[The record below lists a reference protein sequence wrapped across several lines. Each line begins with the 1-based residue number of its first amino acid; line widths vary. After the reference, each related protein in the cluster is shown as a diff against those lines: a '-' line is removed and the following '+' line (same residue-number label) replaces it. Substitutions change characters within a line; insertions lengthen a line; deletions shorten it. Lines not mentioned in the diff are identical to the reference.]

1 MVQDEHSPTVC
12 AGAANAPVAMKPRD
26 EDAADAASNQQH
38 VHGDDAEPDGGSAR
52 LGGIALH

>member
-1 MVQDEHSPTVC
+1 MC
-12 AGAANAPVAMKPRD
+12 AAAANAAVAMKPRD

>member
-1 MVQDEHSPTVC
+1 MVQSEPSPAVC
-12 AGAANAPVAMKPRD
+12 ASADNAAVAMKPRD